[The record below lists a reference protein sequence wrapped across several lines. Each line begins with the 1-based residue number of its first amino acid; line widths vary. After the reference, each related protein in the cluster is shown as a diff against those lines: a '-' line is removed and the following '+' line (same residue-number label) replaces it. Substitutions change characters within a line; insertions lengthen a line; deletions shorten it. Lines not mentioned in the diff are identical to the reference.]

1 LPPTVLERLKKKA
14 KQSSDATPA
23 SRPPRKPQSAS
34 ALEPLNR
41 GKVHADLKA
50 DMAKS
55 ASTVAPKRR
64 VETVEKA
71 IVQTQM
77 PAPDG
82 MTFADMAISLELK
95 QSLAF
100 MGYTAPSPIQAKA
113 IPVMLTSQ
121 DVIGQAQTG
130 TGKTAAFAI
139 PTINQVN
146 PSVRYSQ
153 VLVVCPTRELA
164 VQVAN
169 QYKKLLKYL
178 PDIHVVAVYGGEP
191 INKQFKLLRKNPQI
205 IVGTPGR
212 LIDHM
217 KRETLDLSTVRTVV
231 LDEADEMLNM
241 GFKVPIETLL
251 QAIPKPRQVV
261 FFSATMPRPMQQ
273 LMQTY
278 MQQPVMVEVPVEK
291 TVSALIEQYYVDVQP
306 RHKQH
311 TLMRLMSQYQV
322 SLSLVFCNTQR
333 QVDTLVKQLQTDGYE
348 VEGIHGGLPQA
359 KRDRVM
365 ARFRQG
371 KITCLVAT
379 DVAARGIDV
388 SQIDAVFNYD
398 FPHDMAYYT
407 HRIGRTGRAGQT
419 GRAFTFVEPR
429 QAGALRQLRKQ
440 PDFVIQR
447 LTVE

>member
-1 LPPTVLERLKKKA
+1 
-14 KQSSDATPA
+14 
-23 SRPPRKPQSAS
+23 
-34 ALEPLNR
+34 
-41 GKVHADLKA
+41 
-50 DMAKS
+50 
-55 ASTVAPKRR
+55 
-64 VETVEKA
+64 
-71 IVQTQM
+71 
-77 PAPDG
+77 
-82 MTFADMAISLELK
+82 
-95 QSLAF
+95 
-100 MGYTAPSPIQAKA
+100 
-113 IPVMLTSQ
+113 
-121 DVIGQAQTG
+121 
-130 TGKTAAFAI
+130 
-139 PTINQVN
+139 
-146 PSVRYSQ
+146 
-153 VLVVCPTRELA
+153 
-164 VQVAN
+164 
-169 QYKKLLKYL
+169 
-178 PDIHVVAVYGGEP
+178 
-191 INKQFKLLRKNPQI
+191 
-205 IVGTPGR
+205 
-212 LIDHM
+212 
-217 KRETLDLSTVRTVV
+217 VV